1 MTSLDS
7 LPCGQPVMNGLRAL
21 CLSLVLLPLAV
32 AGETLRLVADPWPPF
47 NDQRLLNNGVASDLV
62 SSALGRA
69 GYASEYAQVPWER
82 AVRGLRRAD
91 YDVLINAWHTEA
103 RASFGYF
110 SQPYLINRIR
120 LLRRKGSA
128 IRFEQL
134 ADLYIQRIAVVR
146 GYAYSAEFDSDPR
159 LHKVGV
165 GSFASAARMLQAG
178 RVELTL
184 EDEIVAQYHFAREL
198 SGIRDEL
205 EFLPRPLS
213 ENGLHIL
220 VRRSHA
226 QHRQIAE
233 AFDRAIAAMH
243 ADGSYAAILQ
253 RHGL

>member
-1 MTSLDS
+1 
-7 LPCGQPVMNGLRAL
+7 MNGLRAL
-21 CLSLVLLPLAV
+21 CLSFLLVPLGVWAQP
-32 AGETLRLVADPWPPF
+32 LRLVANAWPPF
-47 NDQRLLNNGVASDLV
+47 TDQTLLNNGVAADLV

-69 GYASEYAQVPWER
+69 GYATAYAQAPWER
-82 AVRGLRRAD
+82 AVRGLQRSD
-91 YDVLINAWHTEA
+91 YDVLINAWYSEE
-103 RASFGYF
+103 RAGFGYF

-134 ADLYIQRIAVVR
+134 SDLYIQRIAVVR
-146 GYAYSAEFDSDPR
+146 GYAYSAAFNSDP
-159 LHKVGV
+159 LLYKVGV
-165 GSFASAARMLQAG
+165 GSFESAARMLQAK

-184 EDEIVAQYHFAREL
+184 EDEIVARYHLGREL

-205 EFLPRPLS
+205 EFVGQPLS

-220 VRRSHA
+220 IRRSHP
-226 QHRQIAE
+226 QHQAIAE
-233 AFDRAIAAMH
+233 AFNQAIVAMR

>member
-1 MTSLDS
+1 
-7 LPCGQPVMNGLRAL
+7 MNGLRAL
-21 CLSLVLLPLAV
+21 CLSLLVLPLGV
-32 AGETLRLVADPWPPF
+32 AAQALRLVADPWPPF
-47 NDQRLLNNGVASDLV
+47 NDHTLLNNGVASDLV
-62 SSALGRA
+62 SSALDRA
-69 GYASEYAQVPWER
+69 GYATEYAQAPWAR
-82 AVRGLRRAD
+82 AVRGLQHSD
-91 YDVLINAWHTEA
+91 YDVLINAWYSEE
-103 RASFGYF
+103 RASYGYF
-110 SQPYLINRIR
+110 SAPFLLNRIR

-128 IRFEQL
+128 IQFEQL

-184 EDEIVAQYHFAREL
+184 EDELVARYHLAGEL

-205 EFLPRPLS
+205 EFIERPLS

-220 VRRSHA
+220 IRRSHP

-233 AFDRAIAAMH
+233 AFNRAIVAMR

>member
-1 MTSLDS
+1 
-7 LPCGQPVMNGLRAL
+7 MNGLRAL
-21 CLSLVLLPLAV
+21 CLSLLLVPLDVWAQ
-32 AGETLRLVADPWPPF
+32 TLRLVADPWPPF
-47 NDQRLLNNGVASDLV
+47 NDQTLLNNGVASDLV

-69 GYASEYAQVPWER
+69 GYATTYAQAPWER
-82 AVRGLRRAD
+82 AVHGLQHSD
-91 YDVLINAWHTEA
+91 YDVLINAWYTEE
-103 RASFGYF
+103 RAGFGYF

-134 ADLYIQRIAVVR
+134 SDLYIQRIAVVR
-146 GYAYSAEFDSDPR
+146 GYAYSAAFNSDPL

-165 GSFASAARMLQAG
+165 GSFVSAARMLQAK

-184 EDEIVAQYHFAREL
+184 EDEIVARYHLGREL
-198 SGIRDEL
+198 SEIRDEL
-205 EFLPRPLS
+205 EFVARPLS

-220 VRRSHA
+220 IRRSHP
-226 QHRQIAE
+226 QHQAIAE
-233 AFDRAIAAMH
+233 AFDRAIVAMH

>member
-1 MTSLDS
+1 
-7 LPCGQPVMNGLRAL
+7 MNGLRAL

-32 AGETLRLVADPWPPF
+32 TAETLRLVADPWPPF
-47 NDQRLLNNGVASDLV
+47 TDQTLLNNGVASDLV

-69 GYASEYAQVPWER
+69 GYATEYAQVPWER
-82 AVRGLRRAD
+82 AVRGLQRSD
-91 YDVLINAWHTEA
+91 YDVLINAWYTEE

-128 IRFEQL
+128 IQFEQL
-134 ADLYIQRIAVVR
+134 SDLYIQRIAVVR
-146 GYAYSAEFDSDPR
+146 GYAYSAEFNGDP
-159 LHKVGV
+159 LLYKISVGN
-165 GSFASAARMLQAG
+165 FTSAARMLHAK

-184 EDEIVAQYHFAREL
+184 EDEFVARFHFAREL

-205 EFLPRPLS
+205 EFLPQPLS

-220 VRRSHA
+220 IRRSHPDH
-226 QHRQIAE
+226 QQIAE
-233 AFDRAIAAMH
+233 AFDRAIVAMR
-243 ADGSYAAILQ
+243 ADGSYAAILA

>member
-1 MTSLDS
+1 
-7 LPCGQPVMNGLRAL
+7 MNGLRAL
-21 CLSLVLLPLAV
+21 CLSLLLLPLGV
-32 AGETLRLVADPWPPF
+32 AAQALRLVADPWPPF
-47 NDQRLLNNGVASDLV
+47 TDQTLLNNGVASDLV

-69 GYASEYAQVPWER
+69 GYATDYAQAPWER
-82 AVRGLRRAD
+82 AVRGLQHSD
-91 YDVLINAWHTEA
+91 YDVLINAWYTEE

-146 GYAYSAEFDSDPR
+146 GYAYSAEFNGDPR
-159 LHKVGV
+159 LYKVGV
-165 GSFASAARMLQAG
+165 GSFASAARMLQAK

-184 EDEIVAQYHFAREL
+184 EDEFVARYHLAREL

-220 VRRSHA
+220 IRRSHPDH
-226 QHRQIAE
+226 QQIAE
-233 AFDRAIAAMH
+233 AFDRAIVAMR

>member
-1 MTSLDS
+1 
-7 LPCGQPVMNGLRAL
+7 MNGLRAL
-21 CLSLVLLPLAV
+21 CLSLVLLPLGV
-32 AGETLRLVADPWPPF
+32 AAQTLRLVADPWPPF
-47 NDQRLLNNGVASDLV
+47 TDQTLLNNGVASDLV

-69 GYASEYAQVPWER
+69 GYATEYAQAPWER
-82 AVRGLRRAD
+82 AVRGLQRSD
-91 YDVLINAWHTEA
+91 YDVLINAWYTEE

-128 IRFEQL
+128 IQFEQL
-134 ADLYIQRIAVVR
+134 SDLYIQRIAVVR
-146 GYAYSAEFDSDPR
+146 GYAYSAEFNGDP
-159 LHKVGV
+159 LLYKIGV
-165 GSFASAARMLQAG
+165 GNFTSAARMLHAK

-184 EDEIVAQYHFAREL
+184 EDEFVARFHFAREL

-205 EFLPRPLS
+205 EFLPQPLS

-220 VRRSHA
+220 IRRSHPDH
-226 QHRQIAE
+226 QQIAE
-233 AFDRAIAAMH
+233 AFDRAIVAMR

>member
-21 CLSLVLLPLAV
+21 CLSLLLLPLAV

-47 NDQRLLNNGVASDLV
+47 TDQSLLNNGVASDLV

-69 GYASEYAQVPWER
+69 GYATDYAQVPWER

-91 YDVLINAWHTEA
+91 YDVLINAWYTEA

-146 GYAYSAEFDSDPR
+146 GYAYSVEFDSDPR

-184 EDEIVAQYHFAREL
+184 EDEFVARYHLARGL
-198 SGIRDEL
+198 SDIRDEL
-205 EFLPRPLS
+205 EFIERPLS

-233 AFDRAIAAMH
+233 AFDRAIVAMH